1 MKYSGISV
9 VLWLS
14 FWGGALHAELKT
26 GMLLFMQPGGR
37 TFVSV
42 DFSKSSGIIDN
53 NYLSSSIMKDSIPP
67 DSVDMYITDG
77 ALVAPNGI
85 VSGGSSFYD
94 SYISKNRTL
103 RVDEECLF
111 YLDSMAKKESLSFID
126 VQQSGS
132 LKDTVKLYRDDTVFI
147 MKTRE
152 DDHVIMFKVY
162 MYIGGIDRYGYYW
175 IYPGS
180 GSRLYKNELI
190 SGPDS
195 LLVGVSIFSGRY
207 DPVFKIKNRSIAG
220 ELLTKLYSNVNFQ
233 LNPDLKTAGLE
244 GFESN
249 SLGLRK
255 VSLYG
260 FGGGSDYPRFEI
272 VKGKVAFLR
281 NQLVSSIYPPVI
293 VNDSLGLIACMV
305 FRCCVE
311 QDLQTADQYGS
322 IRFADLIPD
331 SVRNNLSVC
340 NIQGLWAS
348 STTAVVPALSQN
360 KPVLCSV
367 LTGGNSILLKTEAG
381 MLRGVISNLAG
392 TVLCR
397 FNSRTEGNYS
407 VRFPN
412 RFGKQMLLLS
422 ATIQSPD
429 GRIREVN
436 KKVLLDD

>member
-9 VLWLS
+9 VLCLS
-14 FWGGALHAELKT
+14 FWGGALHAETKT
-26 GMLLFMQPGGR
+26 GMLLFMQPTGR
-37 TFVSV
+37 AVISV
-42 DFSKSSGIIDN
+42 DFSENSGIMGS
-53 NYLSSSIMKDSIPP
+53 NYVLSTQKDSIPP

-85 VSGGSSFYD
+85 VSGGSPFYD
-94 SYISKNRTL
+94 LYISKNQTL

-111 YLDSMAKKESLSFID
+111 YLDSMAKKECLNLTDIH
-126 VQQSGS
+126 QSGS
-132 LKDTVKLYRDDTVFI
+132 FKDTAKLYREDTVLI
-147 MKTRE
+147 VRTRE
-152 DDHVIMFKVY
+152 NSHIIMFKVY

-175 IYPGS
+175 INPGS
-180 GSRLYKNELI
+180 GSRLYKDELV

-207 DPVFKIKNRSIAG
+207 DPVFKIKNRSLSG
-220 ELLTKLYSNVNFQ
+220 ELLTKLYSSTNFK
-233 LNPDLKTAGLE
+233 LNSDLETASLE

-249 SLGLRK
+249 LLGLRK

-260 FGGGSDYPRFEI
+260 FGSGSEYPRFEI

-281 NQLVSSIYPPVI
+281 NPLVSSVYPPVI
-293 VNDSLGLIACMV
+293 VKDSLGLIACTV

-348 STTAVVPALSQN
+348 SATAVVPALSKN
-360 KPVLCSV
+360 KQVLCRV
-367 LTGGNSILLKTEAG
+367 LTSNNCILLQTEAG

-397 FNSRTEGNYS
+397 FNSKTDGNYT
-407 VRFPN
+407 VRFPG
-412 RFGKQMLLLS
+412 RTVKQMVLLS

-436 KKVLLDD
+436 KQVLLDD